1 MECSFQTKLPKF
13 NREIISAVR
22 DFPPGSGHFAQL
34 NYLRPALLTSVS
46 VPTESL
52 ASGDKNGDGH
62 AVEKMMSSSGQVD
75 KTDLSNSK
83 DVGTEGTI
91 ESVTA
96 VEHEVSEFS
105 RNLHQLNNLRPVEEA
120 ASVGNAEHLITRDN
134 NGDGK
139 GVENLTVST
148 DHVDETGLI
157 NSKAV
162 GTMEINESV
171 TALKHE
177 IPDFP
182 KNLHELNDLRPVN
195 EAASVGTAEKVD
207 QTVLMTGMAFG
218 AVETDDFLTTIP
230 NEIHSLLKSP
240 GQLGVANPKE
250 DIETV
255 LSNRNLCSPPDGS
268 ISVSNGNDIEITA
281 ANEFSRKVVSAI
293 RNFPHLCGPK
303 AALKVRNFGQESSR
317 LPSSSNSMKTN
328 VKPTGEKC
336 LDKSYSRK
344 QLHEERKKDF
354 ESSEAPSNRRNVL
367 GLMAASNCPWRKGK
381 GSPSSKPIPDGRI
394 SDKSERNLI
403 LDVT

>member
-1 MECSFQTKLPKF
+1 MECSVQTKLPKF

-34 NYLRPALLTSVS
+34 NYLRPSLVTSVS

-52 ASGDKNGDGH
+52 ASGDKNGDGQ
-62 AVEKMMSSSGQVD
+62 AVEKMMRSSGQVD
-75 KTDLSNSK
+75 NTDLSNNK
-83 DVGTEGTI
+83 DVGTAGTI

-96 VEHEVSEFS
+96 VEHEVPEFS
-105 RNLHQLNNLRPVEEA
+105 KNPHQLNNLRPVEEAA

-148 DHVDETGLI
+148 DHVDETGLT

-171 TALKHE
+171 TALKRE

-207 QTVLMTGMAFG
+207 QTVLMTGMASG
-218 AVETDDFLTTIP
+218 TVETDDFLTTMP
-230 NEIHSLLKSP
+230 NEIRSLLKSP
-240 GQLGVANPKE
+240 GQLGVATPKE
-250 DIETV
+250 DTETV

-268 ISVSNGNDIEITA
+268 ISVSNGNDLEITA

-303 AALKVRNFGQESSR
+303 AALKVRNFGQESS
-317 LPSSSNSMKTN
+317 
-328 VKPTGEKC
+328 
-336 LDKSYSRK
+336 
-344 QLHEERKKDF
+344 
-354 ESSEAPSNRRNVL
+354 
-367 GLMAASNCPWRKGK
+367 
-381 GSPSSKPIPDGRI
+381 
-394 SDKSERNLI
+394 
-403 LDVT
+403 

>member
-13 NREIISAVR
+13 NRDIISAVH

-120 ASVGNAEHLITRDN
+120 TSVGNAEHLITRDN

-139 GVENLTVST
+139 GLENLTVST
-148 DHVDETGLI
+148 DHVDETGLTY
-157 NSKAV
+157 SKAV

-230 NEIHSLLKSP
+230 NEIHSWLKSP

-255 LSNRNLCSPPDGS
+255 LSNRNLCSPPM
-268 ISVSNGNDIEITA
+268 
-281 ANEFSRKVVSAI
+281 ANEFSRKVVSAL

-317 LPSSSNSMKTN
+317 HPSSSNSVKTN
-328 VKPTGEKC
+328 VKLTGEKY

-344 QLHEERKKDF
+344 QLHEEDF
-354 ESSEAPSNRRNVL
+354 KSLELPSHRTIVL
-367 GLMAASNCPWRKGK
+367 GLMAGPNCPWRNRKRV
-381 GSPSSKPIPDGRI
+381 SKQQ
-394 SDKSERNLI
+394 EH
-403 LDVT
+403 DVKQT